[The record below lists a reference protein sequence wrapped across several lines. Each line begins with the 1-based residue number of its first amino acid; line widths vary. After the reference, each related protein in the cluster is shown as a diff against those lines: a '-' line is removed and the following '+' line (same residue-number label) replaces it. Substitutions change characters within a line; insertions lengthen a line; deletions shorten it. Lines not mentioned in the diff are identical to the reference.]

1 MYQMLHIQKQINDC
15 KKQFDEYHM
24 LHIQKQKDLQKQL
37 DDYKIQT
44 EPQNRINKE
53 IFNAVFEDLKGYES
67 LYKISKHGEIW
78 SNWYSKVLTP
88 TIDELGYAN
97 INLTKDT
104 IKHHSY
110 LHRLLA
116 IQFIPNPDDKPFIDH
131 IDRNPSNNSLSNLRW
146 ATHTEN
152 MNNKKDNIAL
162 LTPAEM
168 EEHKE
173 KEMEYQRNY
182 QRAYCEKKRREA
194 GCQKRS
200 EMVKTKSETYQKDLY
215 ASKTEE
221 EKEKLRARG
230 RELYYESGQERQ
242 REYISRPEVNQKRME
257 DQRKKRAEKTPE
269 QKEKEA
275 KRRKELYD
283 AKKQAK
289 LTNV

>member
-1 MYQMLHIQKQINDC
+1 MTYIQKR
-15 KKQFDEYHM
+15 
-24 LHIQKQKDLQKQL
+24 L
-37 DDYKIQT
+37 
-44 EPQNRINKE
+44 NKE
-53 IFNAVFEDLKGYES
+53 IFNAVFEDLKGYEG
-67 LYKISKHGEIW
+67 LYKISRNGEIW
-78 SNWYSKVLTP
+78 SNCYERMLIP
-88 TIDELGYAN
+88 TIDELGYAKTR
-97 INLTKDT
+97 LTDSNHTPKKCS
-104 IKHHSY
+104 I
-110 LHRLLA
+110 HRLLA

-162 LTPAEM
+162 LTPTEM
-168 EEHKE
+168 EKHKE

-200 EMVKTKSETYQKDLY
+200 EMVKSKSETYQRDLY
-215 ASKTEE
+215 ASKIGE
-221 EKEKLRARG
+221 EKEKILERK
-230 RELYYESGQERQ
+230 RERYYESGQETQ
-242 REYISRPEVNQKRME
+242 KAYVSRPDIHEKRME

-283 AKKQAK
+283 AKKQVK
-289 LTNV
+289 LTNL